1 MTKQILDAQWPQ
13 ESAPVPTVSSIW
25 KTLADIS
32 QRIRRI
38 LLQRLQTSISRAV
51 LVWKRKG
58 VKAGRVEAQW
68 GRPLMRRGQVCDG
81 GGGEQ

>member
-1 MTKQILDAQWPQ
+1 MTKQILDAQW
-13 ESAPVPTVSSIW
+13 AAGKRFIPTVSSIW

-32 QRIRRI
+32 QRIRKL

-68 GRPLMRRGQVCDG
+68 GRPLMRRGQVCDPRFS
-81 GGGEQ
+81 